1 MSAVP
6 KRIFIVDDEASL
18 TRLLKAALENAG
30 SYRVEYSNH
39 ATQAL
44 AAARAFQPDV
54 VLLDVIMPDGSGTEL
69 AAQFK
74 ADEHL
79 KALPIIF
86 LTAAVPKQPTGA
98 HEGTLGGYPCLA
110 KPVTLD
116 ELIACLEKQFA
127 AGSQQPSA

>member
-1 MSAVP
+1 MSADP
-6 KRIFIVDDEASL
+6 KRIFIVDDEASF

-54 VLLDVIMPDGSGTEL
+54 VLLDVIMPDGSGAEL
-69 AAQFK
+69 ATQFK

-79 KALPIIF
+79 KAAPIIF
-86 LTAAVPKQPTGA
+86 LTAAVPKHA
-98 HEGTLGGYPCLA
+98 AAREGTLAGYPCLA
-110 KPVTLD
+110 KPITL
-116 ELIACLEKQFA
+116 EALIACLERQL
-127 AGSQQPSA
+127 GTESQKPSA